1 MKKISSPCNGICIMD
16 EDTGL
21 CVGRLRTSDEIA
33 NWEEYSEEQRT
44 EVLREITLR
53 EAEGDQ

>member
-21 CVGRLRTSDEIA
+21 CVGCLRTSDEIA
-33 NWEEYSEEQRT
+33 NWEEYSDEQRV
-44 EVLREITLR
+44 EVMREITQR
-53 EAEGDQ
+53 EMEQNP

>member
-21 CVGRLRTSDEIA
+21 CVGCLRTSDEIA

>member
-16 EDTGL
+16 EDTEF
-21 CVGRLRTSDEIA
+21 CVGCFRTSDEIA

-44 EVLREITLR
+44 EVLREITRR

>member
-1 MKKISSPCNGICIMD
+1 LKKISSPCNGICIMD

-21 CVGRLRTSDEIA
+21 CVGCLRTSDEIA

>member
-21 CVGRLRTSDEIA
+21 CVGCLRTSDEIA

-44 EVLREITLR
+44 EVLREITRR